1 MKTSW
6 IRIKTLEGIRVF
18 NSEKKRII
26 SSATIIIFSLF
37 TISCTYTK
45 LVKVVPGKDY
55 ENREIIGFV
64 KTNGEKVDLPK
75 GIPGTIQKNAI
86 QWKGKTEQQYEIK
99 REEIKSVM
107 ARPDKKGVVRILTIV
122 AKDGRSYYPETSV
135 QKSDSI
141 SFSAHEPILTPL
153 SDIKMIKIVKTSVAA
168 IFAGILISIV
178 ISTALIGNSMR
189 QMNIPLPWQK

>member
-1 MKTSW
+1 MRTNMVQSKV
-6 IRIKTLEGIRVF
+6 RKGIRNF
-18 NSEKKRII
+18 NSEKKRIL

-45 LVKVVPGKDY
+45 MVKVVPGKDY

-64 KTNGEKVDLPK
+64 KINGEKVDLPK
-75 GIPGTIQKNAI
+75 GIPGTIKKNAI

-107 ARPDKKGVVRILTIV
+107 TRPDKKGVVRVLTIV
-122 AKDGRSYYPETSV
+122 TKDGKIYYPETSV

-178 ISTALIGNSMR
+178 ISTLLLSYNHT
-189 QMNIPLPWQK
+189 LPGRFM